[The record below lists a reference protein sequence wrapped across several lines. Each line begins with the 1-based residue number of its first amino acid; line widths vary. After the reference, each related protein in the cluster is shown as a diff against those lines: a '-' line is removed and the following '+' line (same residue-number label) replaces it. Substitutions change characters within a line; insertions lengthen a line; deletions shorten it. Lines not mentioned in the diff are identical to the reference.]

1 MSNDWFFE
9 KFALIADAPG
19 AVEKMR
25 ELVLQLAVTGRL
37 VPQEPT
43 DEPASELTEKALSF
57 VDNGVSSAQRARDI
71 GKWKTVVDS
80 GLSELP
86 LGWTWTCNA
95 VIGNTSPRVSV
106 SDDALVAF
114 VPMNVIPKDYRES
127 LNPEIR
133 LWTEIKRGYTHFA
146 DGDIVVA
153 KITPCFQNGKACV
166 MKDLPGGVGAGTTEL
181 HVLRPV
187 PNTVIP
193 LYMLLIFKSPEFVN
207 GGVASFTGTAGQQ
220 RVSTDYF
227 RYCPIPLPPLAEQKR
242 IVAKVDEMMGL
253 CDALEAQ
260 QQERELR
267 KSVLVRSSLSRF
279 AESPTPENLR
289 YLFHK
294 SYDIPPSE
302 LRKSILTLAVQ
313 GKLVPQDPNDELAI
327 TTLEEIEAEKAAL
340 IEARKLRPNLVTEI
354 PQTKE
359 LQYEVPDSWRWFRLG
374 DVAFFQEGPG
384 IRNWQ
389 FRTQGI
395 KLLNVQNIVDG
406 SLVLENTER
415 YIAIEEFES
424 TYRHFAVETGDIL
437 FASSG
442 ASWGKTAWFKDNG
455 FTVMLNTSMVRLKFY
470 SQKCFDAFLLLFLR
484 TEFFKT
490 QMELQLVGIQPNFGS
505 THLGRVYIPIPP
517 LAEQRRI
524 VAKVDQLMA
533 LVDELERQQDESRE
547 KATKLLN
554 AIVQEMTSSGQGIAA
569 TLES

>member
-9 KFALIADAPG
+9 KFALISDAPG
-19 AVEKMR
+19 AVERMR

-181 HVLRPV
+181 HVLRPF

-242 IVAKVDEMMGL
+242 IVAKVDELMGL

-279 AESPTPENLR
+279 AEAPTPENLG
-289 YLFHK
+289 YLFHR

-313 GKLVPQDPNDELAI
+313 GKLVPQDSNDRPATISKDSHVNKPFSIPEKWAWIHLEELQPEFQNGVSSRGDKGGIPIIVIRLADVDKRRIDLENPRAISISKDQMAKYRLEVGDTLITRVNGSADIVGTFIPVLESLDAIYCDHFIRMRIDPDRLFPGYTALVGDSQIVREQIRNLFI
-327 TTLEEIEAEKAAL
+327 TTAGQKTVNQGHIRSLS
-340 IEARKLRPNLVTEI
+340 I
-354 PQTKE
+354 P
-359 LQYEVPDSWRWFRLG
+359 L
-374 DVAFFQEGPG
+374 
-384 IRNWQ
+384 
-389 FRTQGI
+389 
-395 KLLNVQNIVDG
+395 
-406 SLVLENTER
+406 
-415 YIAIEEFES
+415 
-424 TYRHFAVETGDIL
+424 
-437 FASSG
+437 
-442 ASWGKTAWFKDNG
+442 
-455 FTVMLNTSMVRLKFY
+455 
-470 SQKCFDAFLLLFLR
+470 
-484 TEFFKT
+484 
-490 QMELQLVGIQPNFGS
+490 
-505 THLGRVYIPIPP
+505 PP
-517 LAEQRRI
+517 LAEQHRI

-533 LVDELERQQDESRE
+533 LVDELERQQEAARE
-547 KATKLLN
+547 NASKLLD
-554 AIVQEMTSSGQGIAA
+554 AIVQEMTIGERDIAA